1 MKKLDLFQFMNG
13 VYMWIKSDN
22 GLELSDTS
30 TILEQVQ
37 NVFLQAFPN
46 LNIEPSTPQGQIIT
60 AITEMFVQAQ
70 SDLAEFANIFVNGG
84 TGVWLDAYCKTY
96 YGITRKQASNGS
108 VTAVISGTNGTI
120 IPVGFTAKSGDYEFE
135 TISEYIIESGGSCYA
150 ELFAKDNGD
159 FSIDAGTLTTII
171 TPETG
176 VERITNPYES
186 TSGTNTETDNELKLR
201 ALNSLTYRATSI
213 FDGLLAQIEQLSGV
227 QKVAGYENNT
237 KNAVEYKGITCEPNS
252 IAIVCKGGDL
262 KQIGKVILENKTV
275 GAYVQ
280 GDIEIPVY
288 EEISKQTYT
297 MRIYRPTQKQLK
309 VELKVITNNLTTQD
323 YAAQLQEQIIN
334 IIKSYKINDEI
345 IPFQVASGISLPNLQ
360 LADFKMGLVSATATY
375 NPITLNFTDEAV
387 ISADN
392 ILVSLYE

>member
-13 VYMWIKSDN
+13 VYMWIKTDN

-30 TILEQVQ
+30 TILQQVQ
-37 NVFLQAFPN
+37 DVFLKAFPN
-46 LNIEPSTPQGQIIT
+46 LNVEPSTPQGQIIT

-70 SDLAEFANIFVNGG
+70 SDITEFANIFVNGG

-108 VTAVISGTNGTI
+108 VTAIISGTNGTI
-120 IPVGFTAKSGDYEFE
+120 IPVGFTAKSGDYEFD
-135 TISEYIIESGGSCYA
+135 TISEYIIEAGGSCYA

-213 FDGLLAQIEQLSGV
+213 FDGLLAQIEQLAGV
-227 QKVAGYENNT
+227 KKVAGYENNT

-309 VELKVITNNLTTQD
+309 AELKVITNNLTTQD
-323 YAAQLQEQIIN
+323 YTAQLQEQIIN
-334 IIKSYKINDEI
+334 IINSYKINDDI

>member
-1 MKKLDLFQFMNG
+1 MS
-13 VYMWIKSDN
+13 WIKSDN

-30 TILEQVQ
+30 TILQQVQ
-37 NVFLQAFPN
+37 DVFLKAFPN
-46 LNIEPSTPQGQIIT
+46 LNVEPSTPQGQIIT
-60 AITEMFVQAQ
+60 AITELFTKAQ
-70 SDLAEFANIFVNGG
+70 TDIVEFANVVLNGG
-84 TGVWLDAYCKTY
+84 TGIWLDAYCKTY
-96 YGITRKQASNGS
+96 YGIIRKTASKGS
-108 VTAVISGTNGTI
+108 VTALISGAIGTV
-120 IPVGFTAKSGDYEFE
+120 IPAGFIAKSGDYEFE
-135 TISEYIIESGGSCYA
+135 TISEYIIASSGNVYA
-150 ELFAKDNGD
+150 ELFAKDDGD
-159 FSIDAGTLTTII
+159 FSINADTLTTII
-171 TPETG
+171 TPVSG

-186 TSGTNTETDNELKLR
+186 TSGTNIETDNELRLR

-237 KNAVEYKGITCEPNS
+237 KNAVEYKGITCQPNS
-252 IAIVCKGGDL
+252 IAVICKGGDL
-262 KQIGKVILENKTV
+262 KQIAKVILENKTV

-309 VELKVITNNLTTQD
+309 AELKVITNNLTTQD
-323 YAAQLQEQIIN
+323 YTAQLQEQIIN
-334 IIKSYKINDEI
+334 IINNYKINDEI

-375 NPITLNFTDEAV
+375 NPIALKFTDEAV
-387 ISADN
+387 ISAEN
-392 ILVSLYE
+392 ITVGLYND